1 VYKIDELVVVVRNI
15 AEHGF
20 SIGEVVRVK
29 SVDTKGRIF
38 ACDNLKG
45 NDFWFMDDKEVR
57 KLTDEELEFV
67 NSVTPHPEK
76 IVLVLEVSK

>member
-1 VYKIDELVVVVRNI
+1 
-15 AEHGF
+15 
-20 SIGEVVRVK
+20 
-29 SVDTKGRIF
+29 
-38 ACDNLKG
+38 
-45 NDFWFMDDKEVR
+45 MDDKEVR